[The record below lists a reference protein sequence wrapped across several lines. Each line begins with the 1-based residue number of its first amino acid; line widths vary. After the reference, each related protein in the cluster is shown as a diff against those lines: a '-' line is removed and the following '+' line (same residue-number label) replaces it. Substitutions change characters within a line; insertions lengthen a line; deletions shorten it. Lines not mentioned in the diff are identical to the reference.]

1 MGVTNTSLHFLPHFL
16 PSAYSNPLHQNTAG
30 ASGKLQPTSAPRL
43 KNEIIREL
51 TGIDLFVVRVSI
63 RMNVRIVGG
72 CFFRQAN
79 LQRLHFFCKRTQL
92 LVILAAPGNL
102 SNFHLEWMEGAMQ
115 DFPSL
120 SPPFLLP
127 LHQLLCQSMSAEIHP
142 PSTHM
147 EQILKM
153 ETDFNLKYS
162 SSPVPTPVRKKVG
175 W

>member
-43 KNEIIREL
+43 KTEIIREL

-102 SNFHLEWMEGAMQ
+102 SNVHPEWKEQCRIFH
-115 DFPSL
+115 PSPL
-120 SPPFLLP
+120 LFSSPCTNYSVSR
-127 LHQLLCQSMSAEIHP
+127 CQQRYIHHP
-142 PSTHM
+142 PTWSR
-147 EQILKM
+147 
-153 ETDFNLKYS
+153 F
-162 SSPVPTPVRKKVG
+162 
-175 W
+175 